1 MMQDSTLLK
10 PFQISNASIPPP
22 SWQPP
27 PFSGKWRYAK
37 NISTLPQASEFHYHC
52 LQNLHASSYIMKF
65 LLKNCYFCC
74 QVNCKLCFHLIY
86 LQFVKGTRHVQ
97 KQKFDVVGKQNSSP
111 VEGTLLHAFN
121 AELKMRDSCQP
132 QVSKEKNDLAGF
144 SKTSMLWTE
153 TYMFM
158 QIFIVCP

>member
-37 NISTLPQASEFHYHC
+37 IISKLPQASEFHYHS
-52 LQNLHASSYIMKF
+52 LQNLPASSYIMKV

-74 QVNCKLCFHLIY
+74 QVNCKLYFHLIC

-97 KQKFDVVGKQNSSP
+97 KQNFDVVGKQRLQNSFP
-111 VEGTLLHAFN
+111 VEGILLHAFT

-132 QVSKEKNDLAGF
+132 EVSKEKKDDAAHF
-144 SKTSMLWTE
+144 
-153 TYMFM
+153 
-158 QIFIVCP
+158 